1 MALPYIVH
9 ICHKTHNDAK
19 HVETE
24 SDAYNGERTSH
35 IEKKTDKCI
44 MKMY

>member
-1 MALPYIVH
+1 MPYIVH

-24 SDAYNGERTSH
+24 SDAYNRERTSH
-35 IEKKTDKCI
+35 IEKKKTDKCI
-44 MKMY
+44 IKMY